1 MHRPYRHSLFFRL
14 LGVGLKIYVFTALF
28 LTIVSLIMVMFVSTD
43 FGLAF
48 LNTVIS
54 PMSKT
59 GLTLGLGIAIA
70 IVIWWRDR
78 LQLLQIIC
86 NSLGNGMFRS
96 ELLLANFQCVSV
108 QRFRFGV
115 PFCRC
120 VQPS

>member
-1 MHRPYRHSLFFRL
+1 MMAGVPETFFENFGVLTMHRPYRHSLFFRL

-28 LTIVSLIMVMFVSTD
+28 LTIVSFIMVMFVSTD

-70 IVIWWRDR
+70 IA
-78 LQLLQIIC
+78 LE
-86 NSLGNGMFRS
+86 SL
-96 ELLLANFQCVSV
+96 AQ
-108 QRFRFGV
+108 
-115 PFCRC
+115 
-120 VQPS
+120 